1 MATLLE
7 KRAASC
13 ANPLVCLLARN
24 RQNTTLMSELSE
36 LYQEIILDHHKRPR
50 NFRELPDCTC
60 SAEGRNPLCGDE
72 VKVFVRL
79 EGESLSDVAFQ
90 GQGCAISRASA
101 SMMTG
106 KTRGKTEGEARG
118 LSLRVREML
127 LGPECEPPGE
137 LGDLAALSGLRK
149 FPARIKC
156 AMLPWHALEAALS
169 GRPETTTE

>member
-1 MATLLE
+1 M
-7 KRAASC
+7 
-13 ANPLVCLLARN
+13 
-24 RQNTTLMSELSE
+24 
-36 LYQEIILDHHKRPR
+36 
-50 NFRELPDCTC
+50 
-60 SAEGRNPLCGDE
+60 
-72 VKVFVRL
+72 
-79 EGESLSDVAFQ
+79 SDVAFQ

-118 LSLRVREML
+118 LSVRVREML
-127 LGPECEPPGE
+127 LGPESEPLGE